1 MPVIRAVLE
10 RKGSAVYTI
19 RHDETV
25 FQAIT
30 RMATW
35 NVGALVV
42 LDDDGVCGIVSE
54 RDYLRR
60 VALEQ
65 RSSHSTRVGEIMS
78 SPVVCVE
85 PEHSVEHA
93 LAVMT
98 RERCRHLPVVSDRAL
113 AGLVSI
119 GDLVRQGVHDLEA
132 EVRHLR
138 DYIDGRYPG

>member
-19 RHDETV
+19 RRDDTV
-25 FQAIT
+25 FRAIT
-30 RMATW
+30 GMPDK

-42 LDDDGVCGIVSE
+42 LDDSGVCGIVTE
-54 RDYLRR
+54 RDYLRK
-60 VALEQ
+60 VTLHQ
-65 RSSHSTRVGEIMS
+65 RSSVSTRVEEIMS

-85 PEHSVEHA
+85 PENTVDHA

-98 RERCRHLPVVSDRAL
+98 RQRCRHLPVVTRSGL
-113 AGLVSI
+113 SGLVSI

-132 EVRHLR
+132 EVRHLH
-138 DYIDGRYPG
+138 DYIGGRYPG